1 MSTQINPACAGEA
14 FDDFLK
20 EQGMYEEAHAQAVK
34 SFIAWQLAEEMKR
47 QGLSKVAMAKRMGT
61 SRSSLDRLLDPE
73 NDALAL
79 STLARAANVLGKE
92 LEVRLV

>member
-1 MSTQINPACAGEA
+1 MNEKINPACAGEV

-20 EQGMYEEAHAQAVK
+20 EQGTFEEAHAQAVK
-34 SFIAWQLAEEMKR
+34 SVIAWQLAEEMKR
-47 QGLSKVAMAKRMGT
+47 QGLSKIAMAKRMGT
-61 SRSSLDRLLDPE
+61 SRSSLDRLLDPK

-79 STLARAANVLGKE
+79 STLTRAANVLGKE